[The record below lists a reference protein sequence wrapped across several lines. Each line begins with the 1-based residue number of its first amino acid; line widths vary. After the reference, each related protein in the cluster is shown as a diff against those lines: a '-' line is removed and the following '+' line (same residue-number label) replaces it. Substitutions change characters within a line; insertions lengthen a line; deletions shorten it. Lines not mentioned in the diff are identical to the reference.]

1 MSDRRGR
8 RGRRTHNMVSVAKE
22 RIDLLFSSAQERA
35 LTCRP
40 DLANRYVS
48 LAFVMAQRYN
58 VRLTKAQKASFCR
71 NCGSYLLT
79 SASAR
84 VRIRSGRIIRQ
95 CLKCQDIRRIP
106 LRKKPAK
113 TRMKI
118 PGPDRKSDATSQYG
132 NSDVK

>member
-22 RIDLLFSSAQERA
+22 RIDILFASAQERA
-35 LTCRP
+35 LKGRA

-58 VRLTKAQKASFCR
+58 VRLTRAQKASFCR

-84 VRIRSGRIIRQ
+84 VRIREGRVIRQ
-95 CLKCQDIRRIP
+95 CLGCKDIRRIP
-106 LRKKPAK
+106 LKKKQVTARVKSPS
-113 TRMKI
+113 
-118 PGPDRKSDATSQYG
+118 PGPGHMPGPTSR
-132 NSDVK
+132 

>member
-22 RIDLLFSSAQERA
+22 RIDILFSSAQERA
-35 LTCRP
+35 LKGRP

-71 NCGSYLLT
+71 GCGSYLLT
-79 SASAR
+79 SSTAR

-106 LRKKPAK
+106 LKRKGSKDERTDPGRDQKARDIAK
-113 TRMKI
+113 
-118 PGPDRKSDATSQYG
+118 
-132 NSDVK
+132 